1 MYTINDIKVEL
12 LNPEEVKNFIK
23 NHGIFACQCY
33 NTPEKYAER
42 VGLSC
47 LKEGHTSGSR
57 ADMFKFRIHAPRYT
71 CDQIMRHSVG
81 TAINCQSQR
90 YVAMDDNFEIYAPPY
105 VMNDDTLRTLYEI
118 YEKKCKNYYKI
129 MRVEFDSRG
138 ITGEKANDLMRTM
151 LPIGVACNL
160 TMGFTIEALMNF
172 MGKRLC
178 TRADEPIRQVARLMA
193 KAVLEVEPRY
203 DEFLVPQCE
212 RLMYCPEK
220 HSCGRCP
227 SREELDDL
235 ITCGYLYREILKA
248 YEETLPLLEDEI
260 EYIDE
265 ELDLYWLEEKQIR
278 KGEK

>member
-1 MYTINDIKVEL
+1 
-12 LNPEEVKNFIK
+12 
-23 NHGIFACQCY
+23 
-33 NTPEKYAER
+33 
-42 VGLSC
+42 
-47 LKEGHTSGSR
+47 
-57 ADMFKFRIHAPRYT
+57 
-71 CDQIMRHSVG
+71 
-81 TAINCQSQR
+81 
-90 YVAMDDNFEIYAPPY
+90 
-105 VMNDDTLRTLYEI
+105 
-118 YEKKCKNYYKI
+118 

-178 TRADEPIRQVARLMA
+178 ARADEPIRQVARLMA
-193 KAVLEVEPRY
+193 QAVLEVEPRY

-235 ITCGYLYREILKA
+235 ITCGYLYRELLKA
-248 YEETLPLLEDEI
+248 YEENLPLFEDEI

-278 KGEK
+278 KGEKQL

>member
-1 MYTINDIKVEL
+1 MYTIADIKVEL
-12 LNPEEVKNFIK
+12 LNPEEVKNFIR

-105 VMNDDTLRTLYEI
+105 VMNDDVLKTLYEV

-178 TRADEPIRQVARLMA
+178 ARADEPIRQVARLMA

-235 ITCGYLYREILKA
+235 ITCGYLYRELMKA

-260 EYIDE
+260 EYMDE